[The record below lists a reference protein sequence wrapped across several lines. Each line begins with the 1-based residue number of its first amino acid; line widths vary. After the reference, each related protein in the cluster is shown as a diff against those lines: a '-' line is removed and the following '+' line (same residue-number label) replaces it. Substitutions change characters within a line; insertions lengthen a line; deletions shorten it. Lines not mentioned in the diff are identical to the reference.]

1 MNTTECWEVV
11 IGKKHKSGGK
21 YTGSHTTVIQEA
33 LELLQLLEKSEEIT
47 KISNGV
53 ITNAGRPG
61 SPLRIAA
68 KPLDANVHGLCVTV
82 SKGAV
87 HQTFRI
93 YLSASAECTT
103 WQERCIELGTQDSI
117 KRGKNVR
124 NIRQQKKDF
133 S

>member
-1 MNTTECWEVV
+1 MP
-11 IGKKHKSGGK
+11 
-21 YTGSHTTVIQEA
+21 
-33 LELLQLLEKSEEIT
+33 LLDLAEKSEEIT

-53 ITNAGRPG
+53 INNAGRPG
-61 SPLRIAA
+61 SPLRLSA
-68 KPLDANVHGLCVTV
+68 KPLDANVHGLCVRV

-93 YLSASAECTT
+93 YLSAEADITLWT
-103 WQERCIELGTQDSI
+103 ERCLGLGTQDSA

-124 NIRQQKKDF
+124 NIRQQNRDF